1 MTHNPSFGAPVS
13 RRSLLRFGAS
23 AGLLLPTAGGMTLML
38 SGCGGDD
45 NQVNADGSLNGSYMT
60 ASGLTL
66 SFVETM
72 VAKERGY
79 FAEHGL
85 NLDIKGGQGTA
96 TAIQAVLGGSAD
108 MTRANGINAIIA
120 VANEDAPFVSI
131 ASVRQKSQFEV
142 VSLPDDPIRSP
153 AQLAGRT
160 CGIVSTGGATEN
172 LLDVMLINAGI
183 DPGSVQ
189 RPVTGVG
196 TAAYELAR
204 RGEVDAWICVNTD
217 RATIQKE
224 IGEVVFFSTDE
235 HAPMPSDSYNTS
247 LKMVESDSDMP
258 VRFLAGVLK
267 AIDYASKEEN
277 WEQVINDLRKYNPEA
292 DAAQAR
298 AELPLLVESWQAA
311 GPENTLQMN
320 PQTWLTGQESLVK
333 AKLVNSAAPI
343 EKLIYPDYLARARE
357 L

>member
-1 MTHNPSFGAPVS
+1 MTHTPSPMS
-13 RRSLLRFGAS
+13 RRSFLRLGAT
-23 AGLLLPTAGGMTLML
+23 AGLLLPSAGGMTLLL

-45 NQVNADGSLNGSYMT
+45 NQVNADGSMSGSYMT

-72 VAKERGY
+72 VAKERG
-79 FAEHGL
+79 FFTEHGL

-108 MTRANGINAIIA
+108 LTRANGINAIIA
-120 VANEDAPFVSI
+120 VANQQAPMVSI

-142 VSLPDDPIRSP
+142 VSLPDKPITNPSH
-153 AQLAGRT
+153 LAGRT

-172 LLDVMLINAGI
+172 LLDVMLINAGV
-183 DPGSVQ
+183 DPRTVQ

-204 RGEVDAWICVNTD
+204 RGEVDAWVCVNTD
-217 RATIQKE
+217 RDTIQKQ
-224 IGEVVFFSTDE
+224 IGEVTFFSTDE
-235 HAPMPSDSYNTS
+235 FAPMPSDSYNTS
-247 LKMVESDSDMP
+247 LKMVESGSDMP

-277 WEQVINDLRKYNPEA
+277 WDQVITDLRKYNPETNP
-292 DAAQAR
+292 DQAR
-298 AELPLLVESWQAA
+298 AELPMLVESWLAA
-311 GPENTLQMN
+311 GPENALQLDE
-320 PQTWLTGQESLVK
+320 QTWLTGQESLVK
-333 AKLVNSAAPI
+333 AKLVDSPASI
-343 EKLIYPDYLARARE
+343 DKLINKDYLTRARA

>member
-1 MTHNPSFGAPVS
+1 MTDNLSVGAPVS
-13 RRSLLRFGAS
+13 RRSFLRLGAT
-23 AGLLLPTAGGMTLML
+23 AGLLLPSAGGMTLL
-38 SGCGGDD
+38 LAGCGDEEQSG
-45 NQVNADGSLNGSYMT
+45 ADGNLSASYMT
-60 ASGLTL
+60 ASGMTL

-72 VAKERGY
+72 VAKERGF

-85 NLDIKGGQGTA
+85 NLEIKGGQGTA

-108 MTRANGINAIIA
+108 LTRANGINAIIA
-120 VANEDAPFVSI
+120 VANEQAPFVSI

-142 VSLPDDPIRSP
+142 VSLPDDPIRDP

-172 LLDVMLINAGI
+172 LLDVMLLNAGI
-183 DPGSVQ
+183 DPKSVK

-204 RGEVDAWICVNTD
+204 KGQVDAWVCVNTD

-224 IGEVVFFSTDE
+224 IGEVVHFSTDDF
-235 HAPMPSDSYNTS
+235 APMPSDSYNTS
-247 LKMVESDSDMP
+247 LKMVESGSDMP
-258 VRFLAGVLK
+258 VKFLAGVLK

-277 WEQVINDLRKYNPEA
+277 WEQVINDLRKYNPET
-292 DAAQAR
+292 DPDQAR
-298 AELPLLVESWQAA
+298 AELPLLVESWLAA
-311 GPENTLQMN
+311 GPDKALQMN
-320 PQTWLTGQESLVK
+320 EQTWLKGQESLVK
-333 AKLVNSAAPI
+333 AGLVKSAAAI
-343 EKLIYPDYLARARE
+343 EKLIYPDYLERARN

>member
-1 MTHNPSFGAPVS
+1 MTENRSIGAPVS
-13 RRSLLRFGAS
+13 RRSFLRLGAT
-23 AGLLLPTAGGMTLML
+23 AGLLLPSAGGMTLLL
-38 SGCGGDD
+38 SGCGDD
-45 NQVNADGSLNGSYMT
+45 EQTGGEGSLSGSYMT
-60 ASGLTL
+60 ALGMSL

-72 VAKERGY
+72 VAKERGF

-85 NLDIKGGQGTA
+85 NLQIKGGQGTA

-108 MTRANGINAIIA
+108 LTRANGINAIIA
-120 VANEDAPFVSI
+120 VANEQAPFISI

-172 LLDVMLINAGI
+172 LLDVMLLNTGV
-183 DPGSVQ
+183 DPKSVK

-204 RGEVDAWICVNTD
+204 KGEVDAWVCVNTD

-224 IGEVVFFSTDE
+224 VGEVVFFSTDE
-235 HAPMPSDSYNTS
+235 FASMPSDSYNTS
-247 LKMVESDSDMP
+247 LKTVESSSDMP
-258 VRFLAGVLK
+258 VKFLAGVLK

-277 WEQVINDLRKYNPEA
+277 WDQVINDLRKYNPEA
-292 DAAQAR
+292 DPDQTR
-298 AELPLLVESWQAA
+298 AELPLLVESWLAA
-311 GPENTLQMN
+311 GPDKVLQLN
-320 PQTWLTGQESLVK
+320 EQTWLKGQESLIKAGLVK
-333 AKLVNSAAPI
+333 SAATI
-343 EKLIYPDYLARARE
+343 DKLIYPDYLERARN

>member
-1 MTHNPSFGAPVS
+1 MKNDRSISAPVS
-13 RRSLLRFGAS
+13 RRSFLRAS
-23 AGLLLPTAGGMTLML
+23 ATAGLLLPSAGGMTLLL

-45 NQVNADGSLNGSYMT
+45 NKVNADGSISGSYMT
-60 ASGLTL
+60 ASGMTL

-72 VAKERGY
+72 VAKERGFFSEY
-79 FAEHGL
+79 GL

-108 MTRANGINAIIA
+108 LTRANGINAIIA
-120 VANEDAPFVSI
+120 VANEQAPFISI

-142 VSLPDDPIRSP
+142 VSLPNKPIRNP
-153 AQLAGRT
+153 AELAGRT

-172 LLDVMLINAGI
+172 LLDVMLINAGVN
-183 DPGSVQ
+183 PKSVK

-204 RGEVDAWICVNTD
+204 KGQVDAWICVNTD
-217 RATIQKE
+217 RATIQKDV
-224 IGEVVFFSTDE
+224 GEVVFFSTDDF
-235 HAPMPSDSYNTS
+235 APMPSDSYNTS
-247 LKMVESDSDMP
+247 SKMVESGSDMP
-258 VRFLAGVLK
+258 VKFLAGVLK

-277 WEQVINDLRKYNPEA
+277 WDQVINDLRKYNPEA

-298 AELPLLVESWQAA
+298 AELPLLVESWLAA
-311 GPENTLQMN
+311 GPDKALEMN
-320 PQTWLTGQESLVK
+320 DQTWLTGQESLIK
-333 AKLVNSAAPI
+333 AKLVKSAAPI
-343 EKLIYPDYLARARE
+343 DKLVNRTYLERARN